1 MYPVRRMFSSS
12 QEIIKVLALQLSD
25 ERFSQRNARMNM
37 IEVRRRKLELCC
49 FTSPTSIKK
58 FRKAGKAILIV

>member
-37 IEVRRRKLELCC
+37 IEVRRRKLEWC

-58 FRKAGKAILIV
+58 FRKAGKAIRVN